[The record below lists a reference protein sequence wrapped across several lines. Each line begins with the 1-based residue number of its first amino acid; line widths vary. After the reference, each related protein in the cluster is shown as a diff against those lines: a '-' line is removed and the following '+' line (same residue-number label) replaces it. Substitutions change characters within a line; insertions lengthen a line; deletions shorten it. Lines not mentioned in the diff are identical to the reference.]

1 MQKRVVRKNRR
12 FSEYVYDFLQELK
25 KPQYMS
31 VFRQPVNIS
40 IVTNYLLLVKQPM
53 DLSTVTTKLLEGKYK
68 NINDLKSDLELIIKN
83 CETFNPEGTWIRVNC
98 DRYKSNLEKSWIKL
112 LDTLAK
118 KNFSEEERLDN
129 MEEIPEAL
137 KLQQEFSTENNKEIE
152 NISHRTRNQ
161 INGPSNSLNVSF
173 HTQKLEEE
181 ENLNA
186 NKFKISLKKSNQEDR
201 FIIQNLKNYE
211 NDNSKNIITFEDQ
224 LNDKTTK
231 ESQVK
236 SEEEPIIPKINE
248 LFAEIK
254 KVNKEPTA
262 EIKKINQEPKISEN
276 LNFQGKKEEEIV
288 KNAEKI
294 QEPKKE
300 EIEIKLCINRSEA
313 NLAFLNMLN
322 HKIRK
327 YKNLVNKIIG
337 KLSKVFEKKI
347 FPTSPMINS
356 LISIIEDEE
365 MKQTLPF
372 TKLNILILKM
382 LLWFKCFYKKEE
394 YFPDSKKKKG
404 IYTSISFLFKLY
416 LRIHKCT
423 EKIKEIQPES
433 IASLKTQLVDSN
445 YLKEEIINFRTLV
458 EEEER
463 KFKKTEI
470 KFIQPP
476 TKTNE
481 TSQPSLIRNNSTKIV
496 LNKAKNG
503 KKFLVENKEK
513 EEEKL
518 NSWVLTLNKKIN
530 DKNEKILERL
540 GNKKILEEEMAI
552 EDSLEKKKE
561 EEGDFPENMEF
572 DSTRKIVIELKRP
585 PPTIIENNANRKKL
599 HIEEEEFNISDEDEI
614 NYYQEFLNPTVGNSE
629 NDYKNRDIGLEENS
643 SKEVNNDSY
652 KKSIYSSK
660 IKLGEN
666 INIITCV
673 IEDIFFVSLFEDID
687 IDNKKKYQSIVEAY
701 KSLNQPIKKPK
712 IKDRLVTLEKS
723 RLVSDISKEINLE
736 NLIKLELKVYGKKND
751 NPLSQ
756 EEKFLDFQNILDIR
770 TFETFTNL
778 KKNFFLLELSLKE
791 YGYWILDSDT
801 IQKKS
806 LKKALLTELMDLMKT
821 NKLKLEQNIGIYYEI
836 VELERN
842 LQTNQIVFK
851 IIIWSPINKL
861 KDFSIIIDKISI
873 LK

>member
-1 MQKRVVRKNRR
+1 MQKRVVRKNRS
-12 FSEYVYDFLQELK
+12 FSEYVFDFLQELK

-31 VFRQPVNIS
+31 VFRQPVDTT
-40 IVTNYLLLVKQPM
+40 IVTNYLLFVKQPM

-83 CETFNPEGTWIRVNC
+83 CEIFNPEGSWIRVNS
-98 DRYKSNLEKSWIKL
+98 DKYKTNLEKSWIKL
-112 LDTLAK
+112 LDTLTK
-118 KNFSEEERLDN
+118 KNFSDQERLDN
-129 MEEIPEAL
+129 IEEIPEAL
-137 KLQQEFSTENNKEIE
+137 KLQQECSMENNKEIE

-161 INGPSNSLNVSF
+161 INGPNNSLNVSF
-173 HTQKLEEE
+173 HTQKVEEE
-181 ENLNA
+181 DNLNA

-211 NDNSKNIITFEDQ
+211 NENLKNTISFEDQ

-231 ESQVK
+231 ESQAK
-236 SEEEPIIPKINE
+236 LEEEPIISQINE
-248 LFAEIK
+248 LMDEIK
-254 KVNKEPTA
+254 KVNKESNAQTQQTPVLNLFS
-262 EIKKINQEPKISEN
+262 EKKADEVV
-276 LNFQGKKEEEIV
+276 KKV
-288 KNAEKI
+288 EKI
-294 QEPKKE
+294 PELKNE
-300 EIEIKLCINRSEA
+300 EMNIKFSISRSEA
-313 NLAFLNMLN
+313 NLAFINMLN

-327 YKNLVNKIIG
+327 YKNLVSKIIG
-337 KLSKVFEKKI
+337 KLSKLFEKKV
-347 FPTSPMINS
+347 FPSSPMINS

-365 MKQTLPF
+365 MKQNITF

-382 LLWFKCFYKKEE
+382 LLWFKYFYKKED

-416 LRIHKCT
+416 FRIHKCT
-423 EKIKEIQPES
+423 QKIKEIQPES
-433 IASLKTQLVDSN
+433 VTSSSNPPMLDSN
-445 YLKEEIINFRTLV
+445 YLKEEISNFRILV
-458 EEEER
+458 EDEE
-463 KFKKTEI
+463 KKLKKNEI
-470 KFIQPP
+470 KYMQPP
-476 TKTNE
+476 AKSTDA
-481 TSQPSLIRNNSTKIV
+481 SQPNLIRNNSTKIV

-518 NSWVLTLNKKIN
+518 NSWVLTLNKKII
-530 DKNEKILERL
+530 DKNEKNMEKLA
-540 GNKKILEEEMAI
+540 NKKIVEEEKEI
-552 EDSLEKKKE
+552 ESNLVNKIS
-561 EEGDFPENMEF
+561 EEGDFLDNLEF
-572 DSTRKIVIELKRP
+572 DATRKIVMELKRP
-585 PPTIIENNANRKKL
+585 PTTTIENNATRKKL
-599 HIEEEEFNISDEDEI
+599 HTTVDEFNISDEDEV
-614 NYYQEFLNPTVGNSE
+614 NYYQDFLNPTIGNSA
-629 NDYKNRDIGLEENS
+629 NDYKNREIGMEENL
-643 SKEVNNDSY
+643 SKEINTDSY

-666 INIITCV
+666 INNITCV

-687 IDNKKKYQSIVEAY
+687 MDNKKKYQNLIETY

-723 RLVSDISKEINLE
+723 KLVTDISKEINLE
-736 NLIKLELKVYGKKND
+736 NLIKLELKVYCKKND
-751 NPLSQ
+751 NPFNQ
-756 EEKFLDFQNILDIR
+756 EEKFFYFQNILDIR

-791 YGYWILDSDT
+791 YGHWILDSET

-821 NKLKLEQNIGIYYEI
+821 NKLKLDQNIGIYYEI
-836 VELERN
+836 IELERN
-842 LQTNQIVFK
+842 QQTNQIVFK

-861 KDFSIIIDKISI
+861 KDFSIIIDKISV